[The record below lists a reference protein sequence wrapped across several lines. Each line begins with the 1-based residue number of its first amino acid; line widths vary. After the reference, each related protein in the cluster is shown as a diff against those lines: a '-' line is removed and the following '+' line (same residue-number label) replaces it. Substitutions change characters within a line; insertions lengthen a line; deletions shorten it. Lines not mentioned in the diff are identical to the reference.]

1 MNHLTHSD
9 QPVLTA
15 PDRCTKY
22 WASSVA
28 PAVAAPNPA
37 RRHLLGIWA
46 HPDDEAYLSAALMGR
61 TIDEGGQVT
70 LVTLTDGEAGFP
82 DDDPR
87 PAEERAQQRRRE
99 LTGAMAQIGVTDL
112 RFIGLPDGAVA
123 ERGGE
128 MLIDTLGAIMRDVR
142 PDVVVTFGPD
152 GITGHDDHV
161 HNWWAVTRAWADV
174 GIGDLW
180 YSEHT
185 RTWLDDWRHIHDEF
199 GIWMTHEPDGID
211 SDDAVLI
218 IEITGRELDRKRAV
232 LAEHRSQTTTIAA
245 ALGEPTYRSWIR
257 QEAFRRPSQ
266 DDLAAATGSNTRRV
280 PIGAAV

>member
-1 MNHLTHSD
+1 MNRLTHSD
-9 QPVLTA
+9 HPVLTA
-15 PDRCTKY
+15 PDRCTSY

-28 PAVAAPNPA
+28 PAVAAPKPA
-37 RRHLLGIWA
+37 TRRFLGIWA
-46 HPDDEAYLSAALMGR
+46 HPDDEAYLSAALMAR
-61 TIDEGGQVT
+61 TVDEGGQVT

-87 PAEERAQQRRRE
+87 PAEERARQRRRE

-128 MLIDTLGAIMRDVR
+128 TLVDTLGAIMRDVR
-142 PDVVVTFGPD
+142 PDVIVTFGPD

-161 HNWWAVTRAWADV
+161 HNWSAVTRAWVDV

-180 YSEHT
+180 YAEHT
-185 RTWLDDWRHIHDEF
+185 RTWLDEWRHIHDEF
-199 GIWMTHEPDGID
+199 GIWMTQEPDGID
-211 SDDAVLI
+211 PADAVLI

-257 QEAFRRPSQ
+257 QEAFRRPSSR
-266 DDLAAATGSNTRRV
+266 DLAAATGSNTHRV
-280 PIGAAV
+280 LIGADR